1 MIRIVLTF
9 FAFSTSIFLW
19 GRTNDSIVKHLVKV
33 MENSSIYSQE
43 KEKYILSLK
52 TMLQMN
58 DVSKIQLFHINEQ
71 ISEQYRKYK
80 VDSAIYYTLKNK
92 ELAIELGGNLPEKI
106 NLQLAKLYAI
116 KGLYVESRKLLDIVR
131 KSKLDTLLLIC
142 RLEFI
147 QECQFSIPK

>member
-80 VDSAIYYTLKNK
+80 V
-92 ELAIELGGNLPEKI
+92 
-106 NLQLAKLYAI
+106 
-116 KGLYVESRKLLDIVR
+116 
-131 KSKLDTLLLIC
+131 
-142 RLEFI
+142 
-147 QECQFSIPK
+147 IPLFTIH